1 MIQNYQTKTFQV
13 ELETNKK
20 KIFSWFNK
28 NIQLL
33 LVKLASYFYHR
44 MKIPAI
50 KKAIETYS
58 LQQLK
63 EAEESLLDEQEAAIN
78 IEGEDEGEQLTHTL
92 AAIWILNEMQHQN
105 IDFNTALRQYTSRVR
120 SSIS

>member
-1 MIQNYQTKTFQV
+1 
-13 ELETNKK
+13 
-20 KIFSWFNK
+20 
-28 NIQLL
+28 
-33 LVKLASYFYHR
+33 

-50 KKAIETYS
+50 KKAVETYS
-58 LQQLK
+58 LPQLQAAQ
-63 EAEESLLDEQEAAIN
+63 EALLDEQKPSIN

-92 AAIWILNEMQHQN
+92 AAIWILNEMQHQS